1 MIDVCHP
8 SFYHDSLLNHI
19 ISKDFAFIVTAKY
32 CCHLSFIILCPSH
45 QNARY
50 ERTLLA
56 LQNLSPPP
64 VIQATDEVM
73 VKINEAVR
81 AHFHNIYHD
90 FKEADFASIGSVT
103 REDFREVLNKNVM
116 RVNDEQVNQT
126 RNKKTLF
133 HYFKDVF
140 KRYILFTKLLNTCFF
155 LYYYFGG
162 QVGSVYSIDIF
173 FMKGFFNRI

>member
-8 SFYHDSLLNHI
+8 SFYRDSLLNHI
-19 ISKDFAFIVTAKY
+19 ISKNFAFRVTAKY

-126 RNKKTLF
+126 RNKKHFFT
-133 HYFKDVF
+133 
-140 KRYILFTKLLNTCFF
+140 ILRIF
-155 LYYYFGG
+155 LRDTYC
-162 QVGSVYSIDIF
+162 S
-173 FMKGFFNRI
+173 